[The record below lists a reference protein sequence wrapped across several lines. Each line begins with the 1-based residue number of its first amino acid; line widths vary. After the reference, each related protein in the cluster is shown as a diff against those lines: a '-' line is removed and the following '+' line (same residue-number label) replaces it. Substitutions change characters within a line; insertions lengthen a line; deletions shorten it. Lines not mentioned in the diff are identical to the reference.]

1 MKAIYIQ
8 PATDVVAVETYL
20 MQLTVSPAGGNG
32 PGGSSGNDA
41 PARRGIPTD

>member
-32 PGGSSGNDA
+32 PGGTDA